1 MSDLWH
7 KLHDNLVTLV
17 RQLDVNEEGKGNR
30 LYDTVFD
37 RAIELVSMLGTCN
50 VTKDSQME
58 AMRRKL
64 EDAFYG
70 LNLDQIKNSPPRW
83 VTYAPYLC
91 KVTWVVV
98 NHLHCTH

>member
-1 MSDLWH
+1 MSNLWH

-70 LNLDQIKNSPPRW
+70 LNLDQIKNSPSLREDTRSKLTAAIAALPS
-83 VTYAPYLC
+83 LDM
-91 KVTWVVV
+91 
-98 NHLHCTH
+98 